1 MLRQVHKLEELYPKI
16 NMLPFL
22 GAVCII
28 SNISSAN
35 TDQEG
40 A

>member
-1 MLRQVHKLEELYPKI
+1 VHRLEELYLEIK
-16 NMLPFL
+16 MLPFL

-28 SNISSAN
+28 SHISSAN

>member
-1 MLRQVHKLEELYPKI
+1 VRRLEELYLEIK
-16 NMLPFL
+16 MLPFS

-28 SNISSAN
+28 SRISSAN
-35 TDQEG
+35 TDQQS